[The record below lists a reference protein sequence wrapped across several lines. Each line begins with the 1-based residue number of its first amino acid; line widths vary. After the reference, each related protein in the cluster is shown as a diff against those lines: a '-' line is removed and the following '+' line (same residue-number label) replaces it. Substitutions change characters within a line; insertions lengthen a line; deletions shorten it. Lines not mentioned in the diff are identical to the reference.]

1 MPRIRGE
8 AYSADMLD
16 LPGAITLEANSK
28 GSPYRGF
35 RLTYTSQTQDIRG
48 SLWELPRQNA
58 RRGEWDT
65 EEPFML
71 HDNVGVRLTRDS
83 KS

>member
-1 MPRIRGE
+1 
-8 AYSADMLD
+8 MLD

-28 GSPYRGF
+28 GSPYRGI
-35 RLTYTSQTQDIRG
+35 RLTYSRQTQDIRG
-48 SLWELPRQNA
+48 SLWELPRQSA

-65 EEPFML
+65 EEPFNW

-83 KS
+83 KP